1 MNSFIPNLFVK
12 LKNHLSVPMLWS
24 KNFLL
29 ISAANF
35 LMYMAFY
42 MLLPTLPLYLR
53 EELMAPASVV
63 GTILS
68 LYTVAAMVTRPV
80 AGFWLDRRPRKPLM
94 LLFYLAYI
102 SICGS
107 YLAATSVVLFF
118 IIRVLHGVAFGSATV
133 GVNTMAVDIIP
144 ESRRGEG
151 LGIFTAS
158 TSAAMAIGPS
168 VALMFYEAG
177 MGFGAIF
184 ITASLTGLAGF
195 VCASLIKAPLRER
208 FSSER
213 FSPKNLLLSVAVPE
227 AAIMALLSFGYGIV
241 TVYLSVYAKEEV
253 GITSGTGYYFSI
265 LAAGLVASR
274 LMSAY
279 LLRNGRYIR
288 IFSLGITSVI
298 VSFFIVAFIHNP
310 VAFFISAAFMGVG
323 YGLITP
329 TAQTM
334 IVNMAEDTER
344 GVANATYL
352 TFFDIGVGSGV
363 FVGGIIAQHL
373 NYSASYALSFVLA
386 ICAMAYLHLFIKNHF
401 EHRRLK

>member
-1 MNSFIPNLFVK
+1 
-12 LKNHLSVPMLWS
+12 MLWS

-68 LYTVAAMVTRPV
+68 LYTVAAMVTRPM
-80 AGFWLDRRPRKPLM
+80 AGFWLDRRQRKPLM

-208 FSSER
+208 FSRER

-288 IFSLGITSVI
+288 IFSLGIASVI

-334 IVNMAEDTER
+334 IVNMAQDTER

-386 ICAMAYLHLFIKNHF
+386 ICAMAYLHLFIKHHF
-401 EHRRLK
+401 ERRRLK

>member
-1 MNSFIPNLFVK
+1 
-12 LKNHLSVPMLWS
+12 MLWS

-107 YLAATSVVLFF
+107 YVAATSVMLFF

-168 VALMFYEAG
+168 VALTFYEAG
-177 MGFGAIF
+177 MEFGAIF

-195 VCASLIKAPLRER
+195 LCASLIKAPLRER

-279 LLRNGRYIR
+279 LLRNGRYVK
-288 IFSLGITSVI
+288 IFSLGIASVI

-352 TFFDIGVGSGV
+352 TFF
-363 FVGGIIAQHL
+363 VGGLIAQHI
-373 NYSASYALSFVLA
+373 NYSASYALSFLLA
-386 ICAMAYLHLFIKNHF
+386 LCAMAYLHLFIKNHF
-401 EHRRLK
+401 QLRRLK

>member
-1 MNSFIPNLFVK
+1 
-12 LKNHLSVPMLWS
+12 MLWS

-68 LYTVAAMVTRPV
+68 LYTVAAMVTRPM

-208 FSSER
+208 FSRER

-288 IFSLGITSVI
+288 IFSLGIASVI

-334 IVNMAEDTER
+334 IVNMAQDTER

>member
-1 MNSFIPNLFVK
+1 
-12 LKNHLSVPMLWS
+12 MLWS

-68 LYTVAAMVTRPV
+68 LYTVAAMVTRPM

-107 YLAATSVVLFF
+107 YVAATSVMLFF

-168 VALMFYEAG
+168 VALTFYEAG
-177 MGFGAIF
+177 MEFGAIF

-195 VCASLIKAPLRER
+195 LCASLIKAPLRER

-279 LLRNGRYIR
+279 LLRNGRYIK
-288 IFSLGITSVI
+288 IFSLGIASVI

-363 FVGGIIAQHL
+363 FVGGLIAQHI
-373 NYSASYALSFVLA
+373 NYSASYALSFLLA
-386 ICAMAYLHLFIKNHF
+386 LCAMAYLHLFIKNHF
-401 EHRRLK
+401 QLRRLK

>member
-1 MNSFIPNLFVK
+1 
-12 LKNHLSVPMLWS
+12 MLWS

-68 LYTVAAMVTRPV
+68 LYTVAAMVTRPM

-107 YLAATSVVLFF
+107 YVAATSVMLFF

-177 MGFGAIF
+177 MEFGAIF

-195 VCASLIKAPLRER
+195 LCASLIKAPLRER

-279 LLRNGRYIR
+279 LLRNGRYVK
-288 IFSLGITSVI
+288 IFSLGIASVI

-363 FVGGIIAQHL
+363 FVGGLIAQHL
-373 NYSASYALSFVLA
+373 NYSASYALSFLLA
-386 ICAMAYLHLFIKNHF
+386 LCAMAYLHLFIKNHF
-401 EHRRLK
+401 EKRRLK

>member
-1 MNSFIPNLFVK
+1 
-12 LKNHLSVPMLWS
+12 MLWS

-107 YLAATSVVLFF
+107 YVAATSVMLFF

-177 MGFGAIF
+177 MEFGVIF

-195 VCASLIKAPLRER
+195 LCASLIKAPLRER

-279 LLRNGRYIR
+279 LLRNGRYVK
-288 IFSLGITSVI
+288 IFSLGIASVI

-363 FVGGIIAQHL
+363 FVGGLIAQHI
-373 NYSASYALSFVLA
+373 NYSASYALSFLLA
-386 ICAMAYLHLFIKNHF
+386 LCAMAYLHLFIKNHF
-401 EHRRLK
+401 QLRRLK

>member
-1 MNSFIPNLFVK
+1 
-12 LKNHLSVPMLWS
+12 MLGS
-24 KNFLL
+24 KNFFL

-35 LMYMAFY
+35 LMFMAFY
-42 MLLPTLPLYLR
+42 MLLPTLPLYLG
-53 EELMAPASVV
+53 EELMAPASVI

-68 LYTVAAMVTRPV
+68 LYTVAAMVTRPI
-80 AGFWLDRRPRKPLM
+80 AGFWLDRKPRKPLM

-107 YLAATSVVLFF
+107 YVVATSVMLFF
-118 IIRVLHGVAFGSATV
+118 IIRLLHGVAFGSATV

-144 ESRRGEG
+144 PSRRGEG

-168 VALMFYEAG
+168 LALMMYDAG
-177 MGFGAIF
+177 WGFSTVF
-184 ITASLTGLAGF
+184 ISASLTGMAGF
-195 VCASLIKAPLRER
+195 ICAAAIKTAGHMELSRKQ
-208 FSSER
+208 FSV
-213 FSPKNLLLSVAVPE
+213 KDLLLAVAIPE

-274 LMSAY
+274 LMSAV

-288 IFSLGITSVI
+288 IFSLGIASVI

-310 VAFFISAAFMGVG
+310 VAFFISAIFMGVG

-334 IVNMAEDTER
+334 IVNMAQDTER
-344 GVANATYL
+344 GAASATYL
-352 TFFDIGVGSGV
+352 TFFDIGVGLGV
-363 FVGGIIAQHL
+363 FVGGVIAQHV
-373 NYSASYALSFVLA
+373 NYSASYALSFILA
-386 ICAMAYLHLFIKNHF
+386 LCAMAYLHLFIKHHF
-401 EHRRLK
+401 EKKRLR

>member
-1 MNSFIPNLFVK
+1 
-12 LKNHLSVPMLWS
+12 MLWS

-68 LYTVAAMVTRPV
+68 LYTVAAMVTRPM

-213 FSPKNLLLSVAVPE
+213 FSAKNLLLSVAVPE

-288 IFSLGITSVI
+288 IFSLGIASVI

-334 IVNMAEDTER
+334 IVNMAQDTER

-401 EHRRLK
+401 ERRRLK

>member
-1 MNSFIPNLFVK
+1 
-12 LKNHLSVPMLWS
+12 MLWS

-68 LYTVAAMVTRPV
+68 LYTVAAMVTRPM

-107 YLAATSVVLFF
+107 YVAATSVMLFF

-177 MGFGAIF
+177 MEFGAIF

-195 VCASLIKAPLRER
+195 LCASLIKAPLRER
-208 FSSER
+208 FSSEC
-213 FSPKNLLLSVAVPE
+213 FSPKSLLLSVAVPE

-279 LLRNGRYIR
+279 LLRNGRYVK
-288 IFSLGITSVI
+288 IFSLGIASVI

-363 FVGGIIAQHL
+363 FVGGLIAQHI
-373 NYSASYALSFVLA
+373 NYSASYALSFLLA
-386 ICAMAYLHLFIKNHF
+386 LCAMAYLHLFIKNHF
-401 EHRRLK
+401 QLRRLK

>member
-1 MNSFIPNLFVK
+1 
-12 LKNHLSVPMLWS
+12 MLWS

-208 FSSER
+208 FSRER
-213 FSPKNLLLSVAVPE
+213 FSAKNLLLSVAVPE

-288 IFSLGITSVI
+288 IFSLGIASVI

-334 IVNMAEDTER
+334 IVNMAQDTER

-363 FVGGIIAQHL
+363 FIGGIIAQHL

-401 EHRRLK
+401 ERRRLK

>member
-1 MNSFIPNLFVK
+1 
-12 LKNHLSVPMLWS
+12 MLWS

-80 AGFWLDRRPRKPLM
+80 AGFWLDRSPRKPLM

-213 FSPKNLLLSVAVPE
+213 FSAKNLLLSVAVPE

-288 IFSLGITSVI
+288 IFSLGIASVI

-334 IVNMAEDTER
+334 IVNMAQDTER

-401 EHRRLK
+401 ERRRLK

>member
-1 MNSFIPNLFVK
+1 
-12 LKNHLSVPMLWS
+12 MLWS

-29 ISAANF
+29 VSAANF

-42 MLLPTLPLYLR
+42 MLLPTLPLYLG
-53 EELMAPASVV
+53 EQLLAPASVI

-68 LYTVAAMVTRPV
+68 LYTVAAMVTRPF
-80 AGFWLDRRPRKPLM
+80 AGFWLDRKSRKPLM
-94 LLFYLAYI
+94 LIFYLCYI

-107 YLAATSVVLFF
+107 YVAASSVFLFF

-133 GVNTMAVDIIP
+133 GVNTMATDIIP
-144 ESRRGEG
+144 ASRRGEG

-168 VALMFYEAG
+168 IALMMCENG
-177 MGFGAIF
+177 LGFNTIF
-184 ITASLTGLAGF
+184 VTASSIGLIGF
-195 VCASLIKAPLRER
+195 ISASLIKAPQRNVLSQRC
-208 FSSER
+208 FSA
-213 FSPKNLLLSVAVPE
+213 KNLLLAVAVPE
-227 AAIMALLSFGYGIV
+227 AAIMALLAFGYGIV
-241 TVYLSVYAKEEV
+241 TVYLSIYAKEEV
-253 GITSGTGYYFSI
+253 GITSGTGYYFTI

-274 LMSAY
+274 LLSAV
-279 LLRNGRYIR
+279 LLRNGRYIK
-288 IFSLGITSVI
+288 IFSLGIACVI

-310 VAFFISAAFMGVG
+310 FAFFSSAVFMGIG

-334 IVNMAEDTER
+334 IVNMAQDTDR

-363 FVGGIIAQHL
+363 FIGGIIAQHL
-373 NYSASYALSFVLA
+373 NYSASYAFSLFLA
-386 ICAMAYLHLFIKNHF
+386 VCAMFYLHLFIKGHF
-401 EHRRLK
+401 NTRRLR

>member
-1 MNSFIPNLFVK
+1 
-12 LKNHLSVPMLWS
+12 MLWS

-107 YLAATSVVLFF
+107 YVAATSVMLFF

-177 MGFGAIF
+177 MEFGAIF
-184 ITASLTGLAGF
+184 ITASLTGLTGF
-195 VCASLIKAPLRER
+195 VCASLIKAPIRER
-208 FSSER
+208 FSRER

-265 LAAGLVASR
+265 LAAGLVVSR

-279 LLRNGRYIR
+279 LLRNGRYVK
-288 IFSLGITSVI
+288 IFSLGIASVI

-363 FVGGIIAQHL
+363 FVGGLIAQHI

-386 ICAMAYLHLFIKNHF
+386 LCAMAYLHLFIKNHF
-401 EHRRLK
+401 QLRRLK

>member
-1 MNSFIPNLFVK
+1 
-12 LKNHLSVPMLWS
+12 MLWS

-107 YLAATSVVLFF
+107 YVAATSVMLFF

-177 MGFGAIF
+177 MEFGAIF

-195 VCASLIKAPLRER
+195 LCASLIKAPLRER

-213 FSPKNLLLSVAVPE
+213 FSPKSLLLSVAVPE

-274 LMSAY
+274 FMSAY
-279 LLRNGRYIR
+279 LLRNGRYVK
-288 IFSLGITSVI
+288 IFSWGIASVI

-310 VAFFISAAFMGVG
+310 VAFFISAAFMGIG

-363 FVGGIIAQHL
+363 FVGGLIAQHI
-373 NYSASYALSFVLA
+373 NYSASYALSFLLA
-386 ICAMAYLHLFIKNHF
+386 LCAMAYLHLFIKNHF
-401 EHRRLK
+401 QLRRLK

>member
-1 MNSFIPNLFVK
+1 
-12 LKNHLSVPMLWS
+12 MLWS

-80 AGFWLDRRPRKPLM
+80 AGFWLDRRSRKPLM

-107 YLAATSVVLFF
+107 YVAATSVMLFF

-177 MGFGAIF
+177 MEFGAIF

-195 VCASLIKAPLRER
+195 LCASLIKAPLREH

-213 FSPKNLLLSVAVPE
+213 FSPKSLLLSVAVPE

-279 LLRNGRYIR
+279 LLRNGRYVK
-288 IFSLGITSVI
+288 IFSLGIASVI

-363 FVGGIIAQHL
+363 FVGGLIAQHI

-386 ICAMAYLHLFIKNHF
+386 LCAMAYLHLFIKNHF
-401 EHRRLK
+401 QLRRLK

>member
-1 MNSFIPNLFVK
+1 
-12 LKNHLSVPMLWS
+12 MLWS

-29 ISAANF
+29 VSAANF

-42 MLLPTLPLYLR
+42 MLLPTLPLYLG
-53 EELMAPASVV
+53 EQLMAPASVV

-68 LYTVAAMVTRPV
+68 LYTVAAMVTRPF
-80 AGFWLDRRPRKPLM
+80 AGFWLDRKERKPLM
-94 LLFYLAYI
+94 LIFYLCYI

-107 YLAATSVVLFF
+107 YVAATSILLFF

-144 ESRRGEG
+144 ASRRGEG

-168 VALMFYEAG
+168 IALMMYEN
-177 MGFGAIF
+177 GFGFNAVF
-184 ITASLTGLAGF
+184 MTAASIGLAGF
-195 VCASLIKAPLRER
+195 VSASLIRSPQRNMLSDKS
-208 FSSER
+208 FSVKS
-213 FSPKNLLLSVAVPE
+213 LLLAAAVPE
-227 AAIMALLSFGYGIV
+227 AAIMALLAFGYGIV

-253 GITSGTGYYFSI
+253 GITSGTGYYFTI
-265 LAAGLVASR
+265 LAAGLIVSR
-274 LMSAY
+274 LLSAM
-279 LLRNGRYIR
+279 LLRNGRYIK
-288 IFSLGITSVI
+288 IFSLGIASVI

-310 VAFFISAAFMGVG
+310 FAFFTSAVFMGIG

-334 IVNMAEDTER
+334 IVNMAKDTDR

-373 NYSASYALSFVLA
+373 NYSASYAFSFFLA
-386 ICAMAYLHLFIKNHF
+386 VCAMIYLHLYIKGHF
-401 EHRRLK
+401 MANRLR

>member
-1 MNSFIPNLFVK
+1 
-12 LKNHLSVPMLWS
+12 MLWS

-168 VALMFYEAG
+168 VALMFYEAV

-213 FSPKNLLLSVAVPE
+213 FSAKNLLLSVAVPE

-288 IFSLGITSVI
+288 IFSLGIASVI

-334 IVNMAEDTER
+334 IVNMAQDTER

-401 EHRRLK
+401 ERRRLK

>member
-1 MNSFIPNLFVK
+1 
-12 LKNHLSVPMLWS
+12 MLWS

-68 LYTVAAMVTRPV
+68 LYTVAAMVTRPM

-107 YLAATSVVLFF
+107 YVAATSVMLFF

-168 VALMFYEAG
+168 VALTFYEAG
-177 MGFGAIF
+177 MEFGAIF

-195 VCASLIKAPLRER
+195 LCASLIKAPLRER

-279 LLRNGRYIR
+279 LLRNGRYVK
-288 IFSLGITSVI
+288 IFSLGIASVI

-363 FVGGIIAQHL
+363 FVGGLIAQHI
-373 NYSASYALSFVLA
+373 NYSASYVLSFLLA
-386 ICAMAYLHLFIKNHF
+386 LCAMAYLHLFIKNHF
-401 EHRRLK
+401 QLRRLK

>member
-1 MNSFIPNLFVK
+1 
-12 LKNHLSVPMLWS
+12 
-24 KNFLL
+24 
-29 ISAANF
+29 
-35 LMYMAFY
+35 MYMAFY

-80 AGFWLDRRPRKPLM
+80 AGFWLDRSPRKPLM

-213 FSPKNLLLSVAVPE
+213 FSAKNLLLSVAVPE

-288 IFSLGITSVI
+288 IFSLGIASVI

-334 IVNMAEDTER
+334 IVNMAQDTER

-401 EHRRLK
+401 ERRRLK

>member
-1 MNSFIPNLFVK
+1 
-12 LKNHLSVPMLWS
+12 MLWS

-68 LYTVAAMVTRPV
+68 LYTVAAMVTRPM
-80 AGFWLDRRPRKPLM
+80 AGFWLDRSPRKPLM

-288 IFSLGITSVI
+288 IFSLGIASVI

-334 IVNMAEDTER
+334 IVNMAQDTER

-363 FVGGIIAQHL
+363 FIGGIIAQHL

-401 EHRRLK
+401 ERRRLK

>member
-1 MNSFIPNLFVK
+1 
-12 LKNHLSVPMLWS
+12 MLWS

-68 LYTVAAMVTRPV
+68 LYTVAAMVTRPM
-80 AGFWLDRRPRKPLM
+80 AGFWLDRSPRKPLM

-107 YLAATSVVLFF
+107 YLAATSVMLFF

-208 FSSER
+208 FSRER

-288 IFSLGITSVI
+288 IFSLGIASVI
-298 VSFFIVAFIHNP
+298 VSFFIVAFIHNS

-334 IVNMAEDTER
+334 IVNMAQDTER

-363 FVGGIIAQHL
+363 FIGGIIAQHL

-401 EHRRLK
+401 ERRRLK

>member
-1 MNSFIPNLFVK
+1 
-12 LKNHLSVPMLWS
+12 MLWS

-107 YLAATSVVLFF
+107 YVAATSVMLFF

-168 VALMFYEAG
+168 VALTFYEAG
-177 MGFGAIF
+177 MEFGAIF

-195 VCASLIKAPLRER
+195 LCASLIKAPIRER
-208 FSSER
+208 FSRER
-213 FSPKNLLLSVAVPE
+213 FSPKSLLLSVAVPE

-279 LLRNGRYIR
+279 LLRNGRYVK
-288 IFSLGITSVI
+288 IFSLGIASVI

-310 VAFFISAAFMGVG
+310 VAFFISAAVMGVG

-363 FVGGIIAQHL
+363 FVGGLIAQHI
-373 NYSASYALSFVLA
+373 NYSASYALSFLLA
-386 ICAMAYLHLFIKNHF
+386 LCAMAYLHLFIKNHF
-401 EHRRLK
+401 QLRRLK

>member
-1 MNSFIPNLFVK
+1 
-12 LKNHLSVPMLWS
+12 MLWS

-107 YLAATSVVLFF
+107 YVAATSVMLFF

-177 MGFGAIF
+177 MEFGAIF
-184 ITASLTGLAGF
+184 ITASLTGLTGF
-195 VCASLIKAPLRER
+195 VCASLIKAPIRER
-208 FSSER
+208 FSRER
-213 FSPKNLLLSVAVPE
+213 FSPKGLLLSVAVPE

-279 LLRNGRYIR
+279 LLRNGRYIK
-288 IFSLGITSVI
+288 IFSLGIASVI

-352 TFFDIGVGSGV
+352 TFFDIGVCSGV
-363 FVGGIIAQHL
+363 FVGGLIAQHL
-373 NYSASYALSFVLA
+373 NYSASYALSFLLA
-386 ICAMAYLHLFIKNHF
+386 LCAMAYLHLFIKNHF
-401 EHRRLK
+401 QLRRLK

>member
-1 MNSFIPNLFVK
+1 
-12 LKNHLSVPMLWS
+12 MLWS

-107 YLAATSVVLFF
+107 YVAATSVMLFF

-177 MGFGAIF
+177 MEFGAIF
-184 ITASLTGLAGF
+184 VTASLTGLAGF
-195 VCASLIKAPLRER
+195 LCASLIKAPLRER

-279 LLRNGRYIR
+279 LLRNGRYVK
-288 IFSLGITSVI
+288 IFSLGIASVI

-363 FVGGIIAQHL
+363 FVGGLIAQHI

-386 ICAMAYLHLFIKNHF
+386 LCAMAYLHLFIKNHF
-401 EHRRLK
+401 QLRRLK

>member
-1 MNSFIPNLFVK
+1 
-12 LKNHLSVPMLWS
+12 MLWS

-68 LYTVAAMVTRPV
+68 LYTVAAMVTRPM

-107 YLAATSVVLFF
+107 YVAATSVMLFF

-168 VALMFYEAG
+168 VALTFYEAG
-177 MGFGAIF
+177 MEFGAIF

-195 VCASLIKAPLRER
+195 LCASLIKAPLRER

-279 LLRNGRYIR
+279 LLRNGRYVK
-288 IFSLGITSVI
+288 IFSLGIASVI

-363 FVGGIIAQHL
+363 FVGGLIAQHI
-373 NYSASYALSFVLA
+373 NYSASYALSFLLA
-386 ICAMAYLHLFIKNHF
+386 LCAMAYLHLFIKNHF
-401 EHRRLK
+401 QLRRLK

>member
-1 MNSFIPNLFVK
+1 
-12 LKNHLSVPMLWS
+12 MLWS

-68 LYTVAAMVTRPV
+68 LYTVAAMVTRPM

-107 YLAATSVVLFF
+107 YVAATSVMLFF

-168 VALMFYEAG
+168 VALTFYEAG
-177 MGFGAIF
+177 MEFGAIF

-195 VCASLIKAPLRER
+195 LCASLIKAPLRER

-279 LLRNGRYIR
+279 LLRNGRYVK
-288 IFSLGITSVI
+288 IFSLGIASVI

-363 FVGGIIAQHL
+363 FVGGLIAQHI

-386 ICAMAYLHLFIKNHF
+386 LCAMAYLHLFIKNHF
-401 EHRRLK
+401 QLRRLK

>member
-1 MNSFIPNLFVK
+1 
-12 LKNHLSVPMLWS
+12 MLWS

-208 FSSER
+208 FSRER

-334 IVNMAEDTER
+334 IVNMAQDTER

-386 ICAMAYLHLFIKNHF
+386 ICAMAYLHMFIKNHF
-401 EHRRLK
+401 ERRRLK

>member
-1 MNSFIPNLFVK
+1 
-12 LKNHLSVPMLWS
+12 MLWS

-118 IIRVLHGVAFGSATV
+118 ILRVLHGVAFGSATV

-288 IFSLGITSVI
+288 IFSLGIASVI

-334 IVNMAEDTER
+334 IVNMAQDTER

-401 EHRRLK
+401 ERRRLK

>member
-1 MNSFIPNLFVK
+1 
-12 LKNHLSVPMLWS
+12 MLWS

-68 LYTVAAMVTRPV
+68 LYTVAAMVTRPM

-107 YLAATSVVLFF
+107 YVAATSVMLFF

-177 MGFGAIF
+177 MEFGAIF
-184 ITASLTGLAGF
+184 ITASLTGLTGF
-195 VCASLIKAPLRER
+195 VCASLIKAPIRER

-279 LLRNGRYIR
+279 LLRNGRYVK
-288 IFSLGITSVI
+288 IFSLGIASVI

-363 FVGGIIAQHL
+363 FVGGLIAQHI

-386 ICAMAYLHLFIKNHF
+386 LCAMAYLHLFIKNHF
-401 EHRRLK
+401 QLRRLK

>member
-1 MNSFIPNLFVK
+1 
-12 LKNHLSVPMLWS
+12 MLWS
-24 KNFLL
+24 KNFFL

-42 MLLPTLPLYLR
+42 MLLPTLPLYLG
-53 EELMAPASVV
+53 EHLLAPASVI

-68 LYTVAAMVTRPV
+68 LYTVAAMTSRPL
-80 AGFWLDRRPRKPLM
+80 AGFWIDRTARKPLM
-94 LLFYLAYI
+94 LLFYFSYI
-102 SICGS
+102 AICGS
-107 YLAATSVVLFF
+107 YVAATSILLFF
-118 IIRVLHGVAFGSATV
+118 IIRVLHGAAFGSATV
-133 GVNTMAVDIIP
+133 GVNTMAVDVIP

-151 LGIFTAS
+151 LGVFTAS

-168 VALMFYEAG
+168 VALMMYENG
-177 MGFGAIF
+177 LGFNTIF
-184 ITASLTGLAGF
+184 IAASVIGMAGF
-195 VCASLIKAPLRER
+195 ICAMLIDAPERRSFSDKPFSLK
-208 FSSER
+208 S
-213 FSPKNLLLSVAVPE
+213 LLLAVAVPE

-274 LMSAY
+274 LMSAL
-279 LLRNGRYIR
+279 LLRKGKYIK
-288 IFSLGITSVI
+288 IFSIGIACVI
-298 VSFFIVAFIHNP
+298 ASFFIVAFIHTP
-310 VAFFISAAFMGVG
+310 VAFFSSALFMGIG

-334 IVNMAEDTER
+334 IVNMAKDTDR

-363 FVGGIIAQHL
+363 FVGGVIAQYF
-373 NYSASYALSFVLA
+373 NYSTSYALSFFLA
-386 ICAMAYLHLFIKNHF
+386 ICAMAYLHLFIKAHF
-401 EHRRLK
+401 QKRRLR

>member
-1 MNSFIPNLFVK
+1 
-12 LKNHLSVPMLWS
+12 MLWS

-80 AGFWLDRRPRKPLM
+80 AGFWLDRSPRKPLM

-208 FSSER
+208 FSRER

-288 IFSLGITSVI
+288 IFSLGIASVI

-363 FVGGIIAQHL
+363 FIGGIIAQHL

-386 ICAMAYLHLFIKNHF
+386 ICAMAYLHLFIKHHF
-401 EHRRLK
+401 ERRRLK

>member
-1 MNSFIPNLFVK
+1 
-12 LKNHLSVPMLWS
+12 MLWS

-107 YLAATSVVLFF
+107 YVAATSVMLFF

-168 VALMFYEAG
+168 VALTFYEAG
-177 MGFGAIF
+177 MEFGAIF

-195 VCASLIKAPLRER
+195 LCASLIKAPLRER

-279 LLRNGRYIR
+279 LLRNGRYVK
-288 IFSLGITSVI
+288 IFSLGIASVI

-363 FVGGIIAQHL
+363 FVGGLIAQHI

-386 ICAMAYLHLFIKNHF
+386 LCAMAYLHLFIKNHF
-401 EHRRLK
+401 QLRRLK